1 MCLSTVNALGPR
13 ELTFVLAGNVAK
25 AEVKAE
31 LIIQALSE

>member
-1 MCLSTVNALGPR
+1 MVNALGPR